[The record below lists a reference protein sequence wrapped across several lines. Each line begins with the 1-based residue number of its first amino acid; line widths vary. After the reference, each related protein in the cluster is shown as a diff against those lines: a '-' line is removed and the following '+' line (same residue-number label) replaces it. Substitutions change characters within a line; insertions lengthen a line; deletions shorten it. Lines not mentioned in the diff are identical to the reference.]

1 MNSAISGGTPRDR
14 AYLECGLH
22 GTDDLR
28 GCMRKELLGG
38 PVKEDLRL
46 DYEEPMEGVAV
57 CHDIERLVQCKE
69 TVHLPVLR
77 VDLSVH
83 EGSDIS
89 SSMTR

>member
-1 MNSAISGGTPRDR
+1 MNSAFSGGTPRDR

-46 DYEEPMEGVAV
+46 DYEKPYCE
-57 CHDIERLVQCKE
+57 E

-89 SSMTR
+89 RFYDLTISDVATIARSP